1 MFKFI
6 LLPLLLICAAVILSA
21 CCRSKKENIPA
32 MPSNAVLID
41 VRSVEEFNAGAL
53 AGAINIPHTEIGGKI
68 SSAVPGKDTPLYLYC
83 RSGRRVQI
91 AMEILKKQGY
101 TNLVNLGGF
110 EEAKKFM
117 EQVNKK

>member
-1 MFKFI
+1 MLKFI
-6 LLPLLLICAAVILSA
+6 FLPLFLICLAVVFSA
-21 CCRSKKENIPA
+21 CCRIKKGNVPA

-41 VRSVEEFNAGAL
+41 VRSVEEFSAGAL
-53 AGAINIPHTEIGGKI
+53 AGAINIPHTEIGEKI
-68 SSAVPGKDTPLYLYC
+68 SSAVPGKETPLYLYC

-101 TNLVNLGGF
+101 SNLVNLGGF